1 MGRCQYVKN
10 VEEALVCS
18 KSTRADLMKIIQN
31 DVDAFVLEYP
41 DATEQDLI
49 GQFGTPNELAAS
61 YIVSMDSSEINEQFQ
76 VAKKRKRRVL
86 LCCCLAIVATLSFAI
101 YVWFTVVSQTPAYQV
116 ETIEQG
122 ERVYTDIDSSSLD

>member
-1 MGRCQYVKN
+1 MGSGQYVKN
-10 VEEALVCS
+10 VKAALVCS
-18 KSTRADLMKIIQN
+18 KSTRADLTKIIQN
-31 DVDAFVLEYP
+31 DVDAFVLEHP

-61 YIVSMDSSEINEQFQ
+61 YIDSMVSSEIHEQFK

-101 YVWFTVVSQTPAYQV
+101 YVLFTVVSQTPAYQV

-122 ERVYTDIDSSSLD
+122 ERVYTDINSSSLD